1 MRLGTT
7 PKHEFT
13 LPFDISLV
21 KEFKVTYKQNG
32 KIILEKY
39 LEDFEV
45 NQNTLSVTLTQEET
59 FLFAEGVNIE
69 VQARVLIVG
78 GDAFSS
84 EIRIITAQKCLDREV
99 LE

>member
-1 MRLGTT
+1 MRLGST

-13 LPFDISLV
+13 IPFDISLV

-39 LEDFEV
+39 LKDFKV
-45 NQNTLSVTLTQEET
+45 NGDTLSVTLAQEET
-59 FLFAEGVNIE
+59 FLFADSVNVE
-69 VQARVLIVG
+69 LQARVLTMG
-78 GDAFSS
+78 GDAVSS
-84 EIRIITAQKCLDREV
+84 DIRIITAEKCLDREV

>member
-32 KIILEKY
+32 KIILEKS
-39 LEDFEV
+39 LNDFETSA
-45 NQNTLSVTLTQEET
+45 NTLSVTLTQEET
-59 FLFAEGVNIE
+59 FLFVEGVNVE
-69 VQARVLIVG
+69 LQARVLTMG
-78 GDAFSS
+78 GDVLSS
-84 EIRIITAQKCLDREV
+84 DIRIITAEKCLDREV

>member
-1 MRLGTT
+1 MRLGST

-32 KIILEKY
+32 TIILEKH
-39 LEDFEV
+39 LNDFEV
-45 NQNTLSVTLTQEET
+45 NENTLSTTLTQEET
-59 FLFAEGVNIE
+59 FLFTEDVNVEI
-69 VQARVLIVG
+69 QARVLTMG
-78 GDAFSS
+78 GDVLASD
-84 EIRIITAQKCLDREV
+84 IRITTAERCLDDEV

>member
-1 MRLGTT
+1 MRLGST

-13 LPFDISLV
+13 LPFDMSLV

-39 LEDFEV
+39 LGDFEV
-45 NQNTLSVTLTQEET
+45 DGNTLSVTLTQEET
-59 FLFAEGVNIE
+59 FLFADGINVE
-69 VQARVLIVG
+69 VQARVLTMG
-78 GDAFSS
+78 GDALPSD
-84 EIRIITAQKCLDREV
+84 IRIITAEKCLDREE